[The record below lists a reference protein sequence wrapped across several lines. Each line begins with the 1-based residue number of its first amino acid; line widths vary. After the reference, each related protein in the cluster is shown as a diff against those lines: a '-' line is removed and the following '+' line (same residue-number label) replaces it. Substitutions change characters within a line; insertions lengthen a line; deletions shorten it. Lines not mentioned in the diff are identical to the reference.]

1 MAPDGVRRGRKLLF
15 MASRCFL
22 LPLVG
27 LPLSAGVYTQPDLP
41 PVDPADDP
49 VDFSRDV
56 RPILSEHCF
65 QCHGPDPNTR
75 EAELRLDTPEGA
87 FAALS
92 GGGHAI
98 VPGELDESELI
109 YRIDPEFEFDQMPPD
124 SFGKPLDRGQVDV
137 LKRWVESGA
146 EWGKHWSFAP
156 VRKPTPPRDDLAPI
170 DAFVAERL
178 AAEGLEMQQAA
189 PPLALLRR
197 VTLDL
202 TGLQPTPEE
211 QRAFEAAV
219 RSEGLERAYTSAV
232 DRLLASPRYGVHM
245 ARTWLD
251 AARYGDT
258 HGLHL
263 DNVRSMWPYRDWVV
277 NALNENKPFDEF
289 TIEQLAGDLLPDATL
304 EQKIASGFNRCNP
317 TSAEGG
323 MIAEEYLSIYAKDRA
338 DTTATIWLGL
348 TLACAQCHDHKFDPI
363 SQRDYYSMYAFF
375 NSLAEEAS
383 DRNIEN
389 PVPFLRTPSE
399 EEAAELAAMRAHA
412 KELAEEL
419 ALPRPDLDARE
430 KAWIEAAARDARR
443 FWNVLIP
450 EAVSIEPAGNHVTID
465 RSTGVVS
472 LSGDAPD
479 KSTYTIDAWAAP
491 GPVAGLRIDALV
503 PEGQAI
509 PGRAHNENFVLTGVE
524 VFARPAGSAVEFAPV
539 PLGAA
544 AATFNQANYDVSGVL
559 DPKSEGGVAGLG
571 KDGDRSVVVTFAE
584 PLTFE
589 AGVDL
594 RVRLLF
600 QSPFAKHDLARFR
613 IALGRSAG
621 VEPAVLLALQ
631 MSGGD
636 DGNDELDE
644 ALRLAF
650 RRAEAPDWSK
660 TYVEHAAL
668 VKKAD
673 AFEAALPTTMVSAAR
688 EERRPAFIQMR
699 GAYDSHGDEVLPA
712 APAALPQLPEDA
724 PANRL
729 GLARWLVS
737 GENPLVSRVWVNRAW
752 QHFFGRGLVATPDD
766 FGAQGAWP
774 SHPELLDWLAAEF
787 EDSGWNVKGAHRQIV
802 LSLAYRQSSNVT
814 EELLEKDPGNAL
826 VSRGPRYRLDGEVL
840 RDQALFAAGLLDES
854 MGGPGVRPYQPDG
867 VWFAVGYSRSN
878 TVRYEQGPED
888 HLHRRSLYTFWKRT
902 APPPNL
908 TTFDAPM
915 RDACVVRR
923 ERTNTPLQ
931 ALVTLNDPT
940 YVEAARFVAER
951 ALTAAGDAP
960 IEELFRIVAA
970 RPPFPREVEA
980 ALELAH
986 TLEAEYG
993 DDEEAAKALLD
1004 VGDVAPRTKIDP
1016 AKHAAWTL
1024 VASAVMNLDDVLTK
1038 N

>member
-1 MAPDGVRRGRKLLF
+1 MVPQVGAP
-15 MASRCFL
+15 
-22 LPLVG
+22 
-27 LPLSAGVYTQPDLP
+27 
-41 PVDPADDP
+41 DDP

-65 QCHGPDPNTR
+65 QCHGPDSETR
-75 EAELRLDTPEGA
+75 EADLRLDTPDGA
-87 FAALS
+87 FAALAS
-92 GGGHAI
+92 GGHAI
-98 VPGELDESELI
+98 VPGEPDESELV
-109 YRIDPEFEFDQMPPD
+109 YRIDPEFEFDQMPPE
-124 SFGKPLDRGQVDV
+124 SFDKPLSEDQIAVI
-137 LKRWVESGA
+137 KRWVASGA
-146 EWGKHWSFAP
+146 EWSTHWSFAP
-156 VRKPTPPRDDLAPI
+156 VERPLPPQGDLAPI
-170 DAFVAERL
+170 DAFVTERL
-178 AAEGLEMQQAA
+178 AAEGLSMQPSA
-189 PPLALLRR
+189 PPLTQLRR

-211 QRAFEAAV
+211 QRAFESEV
-219 RSEGLERAYTSAV
+219 RSDGIERAYNAAV

-277 NALNENKPFDEF
+277 DAFNANKPFDVF
-289 TIEQLAGDLLPDATL
+289 TVEQLAGDLLEDATL
-304 EQKIASGFNRCNP
+304 DQKIASGFNRCNP

-399 EEAAELAAMRAHA
+399 EQAAELAQMRTRAAELAA
-412 KELAEEL
+412 ELAQ
-419 ALPRPDLDARE
+419 PRPDLDACE
-430 KAWIEAAARDARR
+430 AEWIESAARDARQS
-443 FWNVLIP
+443 WNVLIP
-450 EAVSIEPAGNHVTID
+450 ESVAIEPAGDDVEID
-465 RSTGVVS
+465 RLTGIVTVV
-472 LSGDAPD
+472 GDAPD

-491 GPVAGLRIDALV
+491 GQIAGVRIDALV
-503 PEGQAI
+503 PEGRSI

-524 VFARPAGSAVEFAPV
+524 VFARAAGTRAEFEPV
-539 PLGAA
+539 PLDAA
-544 AATFNQANYDVSGVL
+544 AASFNQANYDVAGVL
-559 DPKSEGGVAGLG
+559 DTESDGGVAGLG
-571 KDGDRSVVVTFAE
+571 REGDRSVLVTFE
-584 PLTFE
+584 E
-589 AGVDL
+589 ALDFASGADV
-594 RVRLLF
+594 RIRLLF
-600 QSPFAKHDLARFR
+600 QSPHAKHDLAKFR
-613 IALGRSAG
+613 VALGRSAS
-621 VEPAVLLALQ
+621 VDPSVLLALQ
-631 MSGGD
+631 SSASNGAEAESDED
-636 DGNDELDE
+636 DQRD
-644 ALRLAF
+644 ALRLAY
-650 RRAEAPDWSK
+650 RRAEAPEWAK
-660 TYVEHAAL
+660 TYDEHAAL
-668 VKKAD
+668 VKQANK
-673 AFEAALPTTMVSAAR
+673 FESALPTTMVSAMR
-688 EERRPAFIQMR
+688 DERRPAHVQMR
-699 GAYDSHGDEVLPA
+699 GAYDSPGEEVEPA
-712 APAALPQLPEDA
+712 APSALPPLPEGA

-752 QHFFGRGLVATPDD
+752 QHFFGRGLVATPED

-774 SHPELLDWLAAEF
+774 SHPELLDWLAADF
-787 EDSGWNVKGAHRQIV
+787 EDSGWDVKAAHRQIV
-802 LSLAYRQSSNVT
+802 LSKAYRQSSNVT
-814 EELLEKDPGNAL
+814 EELLEKDPDNAL
-826 VSRGPRYRLDGEVL
+826 LSRGPRYRLDGEVL
-840 RDQALFAAGLLDES
+840 RDQALFAAGLLDET

-888 HLHRRSLYTFWKRT
+888 HLHRRSIYTFWKRT

-951 ALTAAGDAP
+951 ILTATGEAP
-960 IEELFRIVAA
+960 AEELFRIVAA
-970 RPPFPREVEA
+970 RPPLAREVNAIEELAHALEEEYRTDVEA
-980 ALELAH
+980 A
-986 TLEAEYG
+986 
-993 DDEEAAKALLD
+993 KKLLD
-1004 VGDVAPRTKIDP
+1004 VGETKSREDIDP
-1016 AKHAAWTL
+1016 ARHAAWTL